1 MAGQIKNYQVIKE
14 IRRKDAEGNF
24 EEPVKISVDQKF
36 VGSLL
41 NSHNNNLEE
50 QAILGVDCLDI
61 EWQDDNVGYIT
72 RRFVDAQHTE
82 EISDDGYYILFI
94 EDYSNTSQFA
104 DFYFEGTTLHIP
116 IYDTSGAR
124 YSTEGNALIAEKPD
138 IFFFES
144 LEADPTALIIRPARV
159 LKRELLC
166 FRPDKTRTEETYI
179 DDLDIKISE
188 KLTIQK
194 VKVDGQS
201 TRTYNQSS
209 ITNYLAD

>member
-72 RRFVDAQHTE
+72 KRFVDA
-82 EISDDGYYILFI
+82 
-94 EDYSNTSQFA
+94 
-104 DFYFEGTTLHIP
+104 
-116 IYDTSGAR
+116 
-124 YSTEGNALIAEKPD
+124 
-138 IFFFES
+138 
-144 LEADPTALIIRPARV
+144 
-159 LKRELLC
+159 
-166 FRPDKTRTEETYI
+166 
-179 DDLDIKISE
+179 
-188 KLTIQK
+188 
-194 VKVDGQS
+194 
-201 TRTYNQSS
+201 
-209 ITNYLAD
+209 